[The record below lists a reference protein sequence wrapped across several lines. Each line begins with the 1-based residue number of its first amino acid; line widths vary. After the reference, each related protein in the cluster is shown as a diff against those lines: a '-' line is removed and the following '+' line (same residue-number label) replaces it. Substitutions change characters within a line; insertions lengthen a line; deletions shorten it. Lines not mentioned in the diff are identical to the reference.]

1 MKRNKHKKSVEEKM
15 SDMRSKIKVH
25 AKAASRLMK
34 RVDAM
39 KGKME
44 DLMKSLRKTNAA
56 KVESLISTL
65 PEEQRPLV
73 QAYWI
78 YECVLMRVKAPG
90 LCEKLRQQN
99 KLALPSQKTL
109 LRYMRAL
116 RPAYGFQENLF
127 TLLEARSV
135 HYQPG
140 ERHGCILLD
149 EMSLETRTY
158 YDKTTC
164 KVHGVVDLGG
174 FETGADLD
182 KRGDHALVVMLQPF
196 K

>member
-1 MKRNKHKKSVEEKM
+1 MET
-15 SDMRSKIKVH
+15 DMRCFGTKLHKIP
-25 AKAASRLMK
+25 
-34 RVDAM
+34 
-39 KGKME
+39 GNFG
-44 DLMKSLRKTNAA
+44 T
-56 KVESLISTL
+56 I
-65 PEEQRPLV
+65 
-73 QAYWI
+73 
-78 YECVLMRVKAPG
+78 VLMRVKAPG

-196 K
+196 KGKWVQALGAFLSCGPVNSEKLHKIILEAICLVEKSGFFVDCVVLYE